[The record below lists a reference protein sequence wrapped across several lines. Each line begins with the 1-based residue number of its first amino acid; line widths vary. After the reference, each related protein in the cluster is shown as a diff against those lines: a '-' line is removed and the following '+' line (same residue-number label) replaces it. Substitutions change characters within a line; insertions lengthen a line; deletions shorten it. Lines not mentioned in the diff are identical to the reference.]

1 MRKWIGKFKTISIQK
16 KMAIAMLV
24 TPVLSSLIILGFYYN
39 YTREF
44 YLEKVAIFQENNRKN
59 MTANVNNI
67 LRQIDTVSDQVLGLA
82 VLSSEF
88 ENYSEK
94 STYDRLLLY
103 RKITSQLTN
112 ICISNDTI
120 DNIYILDFDGNG
132 FSSNSEWNEEVY
144 KEELAEPL
152 SRDQQGKTVILPPHR
167 AAYRYRGNGD
177 KAPYM
182 VSLLIY
188 LNRYTQSGA
197 IGLIQ
202 MDIPYEKIR
211 KSVELLEMTQSDFSF
226 IVDENDYLIYAPDSA
241 DIGKKASNVVYGSYN
256 LGGLWEKV
264 NADYKKEN
272 NGEQSLLITGIII
285 VLAVL
290 LGYVLST
297 VLVKPFARV
306 TKSIEDLTD
315 GYQNEEISVPDY
327 TETALITDAFNKML
341 SRMKIL
347 DESRNEF
354 VSNVSHE
361 LKTPLTS
368 MKVLADSLVGQ
379 EGVPEELYQEFM
391 GDITAEIDRENK
403 IITDLLSL
411 VKMDKKAA
419 DLNVEHLNINQ
430 LLEDI
435 LKRLRPIADKRHI
448 DLILDSFRPVEAD
461 VDEVKFTLAV
471 SNLVEN
477 GIKYNVDDGWV
488 RVTLDADHKY
498 FYVKV
503 ADSGMGIPE
512 ESIGRIFERFYRVDK
527 SHSKEIGGT
536 GLGLAITRSAVT
548 MHHGTIQVA
557 SKEGEGTTFTVRIP
571 LSYIP

>member
-1 MRKWIGKFKTISIQK
+1 MNQNTYIQNGVLVISSKSKKTGKKRRGFLHSLCFRLVVATTLLTVIPLFILRGTLLINIHDKLWNERMDSIEQHCSFLARQIMLQDYFNGNNTDIINNLIFQLDSIYDGRVIVVDDTFTVRKDSYSRINKKKVISPEVMSCMNGESTGTYDEVYDMLVKTVPVTDDGGQICGVIIINASTNDLTKIYASIRHMSTGVVLGFSVILIVLSALIGRAFTKPFKGVAKSINRISEGYFDEEVHLKGYAEIETIS
-16 KMAIAMLV
+16 
-24 TPVLSSLIILGFYYN
+24 
-39 YTREF
+39 
-44 YLEKVAIFQENNRKN
+44 
-59 MTANVNNI
+59 
-67 LRQIDTVSDQVLGLA
+67 
-82 VLSSEF
+82 
-88 ENYSEK
+88 
-94 STYDRLLLY
+94 
-103 RKITSQLTN
+103 
-112 ICISNDTI
+112 
-120 DNIYILDFDGNG
+120 
-132 FSSNSEWNEEVY
+132 
-144 KEELAEPL
+144 
-152 SRDQQGKTVILPPHR
+152 
-167 AAYRYRGNGD
+167 
-177 KAPYM
+177 
-182 VSLLIY
+182 
-188 LNRYTQSGA
+188 
-197 IGLIQ
+197 
-202 MDIPYEKIR
+202 
-211 KSVELLEMTQSDFSF
+211 
-226 IVDENDYLIYAPDSA
+226 
-241 DIGKKASNVVYGSYN
+241 
-256 LGGLWEKV
+256 
-264 NADYKKEN
+264 
-272 NGEQSLLITGIII
+272 
-285 VLAVL
+285 
-290 LGYVLST
+290 
-297 VLVKPFARV
+297 
-306 TKSIEDLTD
+306 
-315 GYQNEEISVPDY
+315 
-327 TETALITDAFNKML
+327 DAFNVML
-341 SRMKIL
+341 NRLKSLEDSRQ
-347 DESRNEF
+347 EF

-361 LKTPLTS
+361 LKTPMTS

-379 EGVPEELYQEFM
+379 ENVPVELYQEFM

>member
-1 MRKWIGKFKTISIQK
+1 MTQK
-16 KMAIAMLV
+16 KKASYFKSLRFRI
-24 TPVLSSLIILGFYYN
+24 LIILVILGIVPSVIVTRIVISTYEDKAIAIREASVKNQCDILCNLLIKEN
-39 YTREF
+39 YMNDSSS
-44 YLEKVAIFQENNRKN
+44 Q
-59 MTANVNNI
+59 NVNSKLELLSNAFGGRI
-67 LRQIDTVSDQVLGLA
+67 LIVDRDFKIVKDTYGADEGKTL
-82 VLSSEF
+82 LSSMIIKCFRGEEAVRYISKSQKIEMAVPVKSPEVKQLQGAMLITF
-88 ENYSEK
+88 STSE
-94 STYDRLLLY
+94 
-103 RKITSQLTN
+103 IAA
-112 ICISNDTI
+112 TI
-120 DNIYILDFDGNG
+120 DGLEQKGIL
-132 FSSNSEWNEEVY
+132 
-144 KEELAEPL
+144 
-152 SRDQQGKTVILPPHR
+152 
-167 AAYRYRGNGD
+167 
-177 KAPYM
+177 
-182 VSLLIY
+182 
-188 LNRYTQSGA
+188 
-197 IGLIQ
+197 
-202 MDIPYEKIR
+202 
-211 KSVELLEMTQSDFSF
+211 
-226 IVDENDYLIYAPDSA
+226 IV
-241 DIGKKASNVVYGSYN
+241 
-256 LGGLWEKV
+256 
-264 NADYKKEN
+264 
-272 NGEQSLLITGIII
+272 GIIVALSI
-285 VLAVL
+285 L
-290 LGYVLST
+290 LGYILST

-341 SRMKIL
+341 SRMKVL
-347 DESRNEF
+347 DESRDEF

-379 EGVPEELYQEFM
+379 QGIPEELYQEFM

-419 DLNVEHLNINQ
+419 NLNIEHLNINQ

-435 LKRLRPIADKRHI
+435 LRRLRPIADKRNI

-461 VDEVKFTLAV
+461 VDEVKFTLAI

-488 RVTLDADHKY
+488 RVTLDADHKD

-503 ADSGMGIPE
+503 ADSGMGIPQD
-512 ESIGRIFERFYRVDK
+512 SIDRIFERFYRVDK
-527 SHSKEIGGT
+527 SHSREIGGT

-548 MHHGTIQVA
+548 KHHGTIQVS

>member
-1 MRKWIGKFKTISIQK
+1 MPEK
-16 KMAIAMLV
+16 KKPSFLKSLRFRI
-24 TPVLSSLIILGFYYN
+24 LIILVILGI
-39 YTREF
+39 
-44 YLEKVAIFQENNRKN
+44 VPSVIV
-59 MTANVNNI
+59 ANVMVAAYESRAVAVRTQTVEKQCDI
-67 LRQIDTVSDQVLGLA
+67 LCNLLIK
-82 VLSSEF
+82 
-88 ENYSEK
+88 ENYMNDSSSQDVNSKLELLSNVYDGRILLVDRDYRIIKDTYGVDEDKTLISSMVIKCFKGEK
-94 STYDRLLLY
+94 ASRYNNKTQ
-103 RKITSQLTN
+103 KIEMALPVKSPEVKQLQGAML
-112 ICISNDTI
+112 IS
-120 DNIYILDFDGNG
+120 
-132 FSSNSEWNEEVY
+132 FSS
-144 KEELAEPL
+144 KEIAENIQELE
-152 SRDQQGKTVILPPHR
+152 Q
-167 AAYRYRGNGD
+167 
-177 KAPYM
+177 
-182 VSLLIY
+182 
-188 LNRYTQSGA
+188 
-197 IGLIQ
+197 
-202 MDIPYEKIR
+202 
-211 KSVELLEMTQSDFSF
+211 KS
-226 IVDENDYLIYAPDSA
+226 I
-241 DIGKKASNVVYGSYN
+241 
-256 LGGLWEKV
+256 
-264 NADYKKEN
+264 
-272 NGEQSLLITGIII
+272 LITGIII
-285 VLAVL
+285 VLAAL
-290 LGYVLST
+290 LGYILST

-341 SRMKIL
+341 SRMKTL

-391 GDITAEIDRENK
+391 SDITAEIDRENK

-411 VKMDKKAA
+411 VKLDKKAA

-435 LKRLRPIADKRHI
+435 LKRLRPIADKRNI

-461 VDEVKFTLAV
+461 VDEVKFTLAI

-536 GLGLAITRSAVT
+536 GLGLAITRGAVT
-548 MHHGTIQVA
+548 KHHGTIQVE

>member
-1 MRKWIGKFKTISIQK
+1 
-16 KMAIAMLV
+16 
-24 TPVLSSLIILGFYYN
+24 
-39 YTREF
+39 
-44 YLEKVAIFQENNRKN
+44 
-59 MTANVNNI
+59 
-67 LRQIDTVSDQVLGLA
+67 
-82 VLSSEF
+82 
-88 ENYSEK
+88 
-94 STYDRLLLY
+94 
-103 RKITSQLTN
+103 
-112 ICISNDTI
+112 
-120 DNIYILDFDGNG
+120 
-132 FSSNSEWNEEVY
+132 
-144 KEELAEPL
+144 
-152 SRDQQGKTVILPPHR
+152 
-167 AAYRYRGNGD
+167 
-177 KAPYM
+177 
-182 VSLLIY
+182 
-188 LNRYTQSGA
+188 
-197 IGLIQ
+197 
-202 MDIPYEKIR
+202 
-211 KSVELLEMTQSDFSF
+211 
-226 IVDENDYLIYAPDSA
+226 
-241 DIGKKASNVVYGSYN
+241 
-256 LGGLWEKV
+256 
-264 NADYKKEN
+264 
-272 NGEQSLLITGIII
+272 
-285 VLAVL
+285 
-290 LGYVLST
+290 
-297 VLVKPFARV
+297 
-306 TKSIEDLTD
+306 
-315 GYQNEEISVPDY
+315 
-327 TETALITDAFNKML
+327 
-341 SRMKIL
+341 MKIL

-536 GLGLAITRSAVT
+536 GLGLAITRNAILLHRGSIKVSS
-548 MHHGTIQVA
+548 V
-557 SKEGEGTTFTVRIP
+557 EGQGTTFTVKIP
-571 LSYIP
+571 LSYIK